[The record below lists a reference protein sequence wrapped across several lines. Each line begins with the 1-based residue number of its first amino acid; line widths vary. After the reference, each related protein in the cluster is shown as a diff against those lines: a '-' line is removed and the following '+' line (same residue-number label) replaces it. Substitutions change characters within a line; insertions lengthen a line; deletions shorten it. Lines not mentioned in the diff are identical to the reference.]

1 MNIDYANLNYQYRLY
16 QDEIDA
22 AIQEV
27 LDSSRY
33 ILGPQNQALE
43 KELAEFTG
51 ASSCIVCSSGTDALQ
66 LALMSLGIGP
76 GHEVITTPFTF
87 ISTAGMIAHLG
98 ALPVFVDIDQ
108 ETYNID
114 PDLIEQVITERTR
127 AILPVSLYGQP
138 ADMQEINDVA
148 ARYQLPVIE
157 DAAQSFG
164 ATYHSRSSCNLS
176 QLACTSF
183 FPAKPL
189 GCYGDG
195 GAVFTS
201 QEELAQKIECLRVHG
216 QNERYQHKYL
226 GLAARMDTIQAA
238 VLLTKLR
245 HYPEE
250 IKMRQKVAS
259 VYNELLRDLA
269 IVPVLKNDRT
279 SIWSQYSIRVKDR
292 DQVRAGL
299 QQAGIPTA
307 VHYPLPLHLQ
317 ECFAYLGY
325 KRGDFPRA
333 EAISNEILSLPM
345 NPFLSREEQEY
356 IALNFRKICRARL
369 Q

>member
-1 MNIDYANLNYQYRLY
+1 MKIDYANLNYQYLLY

-27 LDSSRY
+27 LNSSRY
-33 ILGPQNQALE
+33 ILGPQNQKLE
-43 KELAEFTG
+43 KELAAFTG
-51 ASSCIVCSSGTDALQ
+51 ASYCIVCSSGTDALQ

-98 ALPVFVDIDQ
+98 ALPVFADIDQ

-114 PDLIEQVITERTR
+114 PNLIEQAITEKTR

-148 ARYQLPVIE
+148 GRYQLPVIE

-164 ATYHSRSSCNLS
+164 ATYHNRSSCNLS
-176 QLACTSF
+176 QLGCTSF

-201 QEELAQKIECLRVHG
+201 QEDLAQIIECLRVHG

-250 IKMRQKVAS
+250 IKMRQEVAS
-259 VYNELLRDLA
+259 IYNELLRDLVITPA
-269 IVPVLKNDRT
+269 LKNDRT

-292 DQVRAGL
+292 DQVKAGL

-317 ECFAYLGY
+317 QCFAYLGY

-356 IALNFRKICRARL
+356 IALNLRKICRARL